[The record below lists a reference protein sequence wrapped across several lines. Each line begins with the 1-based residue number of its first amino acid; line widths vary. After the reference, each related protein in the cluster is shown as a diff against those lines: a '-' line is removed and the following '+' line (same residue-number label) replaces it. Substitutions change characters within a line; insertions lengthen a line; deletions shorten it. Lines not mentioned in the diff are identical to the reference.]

1 MMMLFLVQVL
11 GYNYC
16 TLSVEWAAPNG
27 AAPRGRFDSY
37 FEPSGSFF
45 IAYKC
50 FILYHKNYGGYL
62 EAYKIP
68 LKDIF
73 KELKTSENGLSSQEV
88 QKKLTEFGKNEIKR
102 VRKRP
107 ILFDFIEQFTNLF
120 ALILIFAGFLSLFLG
135 NGRDATILFL
145 IVFLNAIVGF
155 FQEYKA
161 ERTIEALQKIVPKET
176 TVKRDGKPVRVN
188 VADIV
193 SGDVVILQA
202 GDTVP
207 ADLRLTKSYNLK
219 TSDFVLTGESVSQE
233 KFAGD
238 VKSGKDIGLTD
249 IDNCLFTGMQVTDG
263 SAEGVIFA
271 TGMET
276 EFGKIAHLTSDVKRE
291 QSPLQKEIDIIGKK
305 VTKLV
310 AVVLPIMFAIFYFT
324 NKGTFNFFN
333 AFQFSIGVSSAM
345 VPEGLV
351 ATVSIALA
359 IGVQRVAKKRAV
371 IRKLSSVETLGA
383 VSVIVTDKTGTLTK
397 NEMTVKELFINNQNI
412 HVSGVGYQGRGSFGV
427 EAGKMHVFDIKENEE
442 FFRGAVLC
450 NNAEVSFDKSGMAG
464 KIIGDQMEVSLLVMG
479 KKAGYEKEK
488 LSREMPKVFEVAFDS
503 TRRMMSVVVDD
514 GSKNLV
520 YTKGAPLDV
529 LAKCSHIVE
538 KGGVRKIKISDK
550 EAIKKQNN
558 TFALD
563 ALRVIAIARKDIN
576 KKDKYTQSET
586 ESGLTFLGLVGIID
600 PPRVDV
606 AASMKECGDAGIKIF
621 MVTGDYGVTA
631 AAIGKRIGLAEN
643 PYVVTGDD
651 LKQMDDFELE
661 KTLNFGRGEYDGVIF
676 ARTTPEDKMRI
687 VTILKKYDYIVAVT
701 GDGVNDAPALKSAH
715 IGVAMG
721 ITGTDV
727 SKEASEMVLLNDSFS
742 SIVAAIKEGRIVYTN
757 TKKFVYYIFSSNA
770 TEFFVVLIGSFFGMM
785 PIFAIQILLIDLCT
799 DVFPSLALAVD
810 PSEKGIM
817 KQKPRDPHGKLLGF
831 DVFKALFKVGIVGGA
846 LGFIVFISVMIRG
859 GWAWGEVVHEGPLL
873 FQATAA
879 TYATLVMC
887 QIFNSIEARS
897 EHLGISKILFGNKKL
912 LGAIGI
918 SLFLLLNIVYNPWIQ
933 PFAKTASIEPI
944 NWIPIV
950 LAGLVFLL
958 SVEISKR
965 RKKENV
971 ILERVKNWL

>member
-1 MMMLFLVQVL
+1 MIRKVRRVRL
-11 GYNYC
+11 
-16 TLSVEWAAPNG
+16 
-27 AAPRGRFDSY
+27 D
-37 FEPSGSFF
+37 
-45 IAYKC
+45 
-50 FILYHKNYGGYL
+50 
-62 EAYKIP
+62 AYKIP
-68 LKDIF
+68 LKDIYS
-73 KELKTSENGLSSQEV
+73 ELKSSENGLSSQEV
-88 QKKLTEFGKNEIKR
+88 QKRLAEFGRNEIKR

-135 NGRDATILFL
+135 NGRDAIILFL

-161 ERTIEALQKIVPKET
+161 EKTIEALQKIVPKET
-176 TVKRDGKPVRVN
+176 TVKRDGKIIRVN

-207 ADLRLTKSYNLK
+207 ADLRLTKAYNLK
-219 TSDFVLTGESVSQE
+219 TNDFVLTGESVSQE
-233 KFAGD
+233 KSAGD
-238 VKSGKDIGLTD
+238 VKGDKDIGLTD

-271 TGMET
+271 TGMGT

-291 QSPLQKEIDIIGKK
+291 QSPLQTEIDTIGKK

-310 AVVLPIMFAIFYFT
+310 AVILPIMFGIFYFT
-324 NKGTFNFFN
+324 NKGTFNFLS

-359 IGVQRVAKKRAV
+359 IGVQRVAKKKAV

-397 NEMTVKELFINNQNI
+397 NEMTVKELFVNGKHV
-412 HVSGVGYQGRGSFGV
+412 HVSGVGYLGKGGFDA
-427 EAGKMHVFDIKENEE
+427 EAGKVHTFHIDENKEL
-442 FFRGAVLC
+442 FMGTLLC
-450 NNAEVSFDKSGMAG
+450 NNAEVTFDKSGMAG
-464 KIIGDQMEVSLLVMG
+464 KIIGDQMEVALLVMG

-488 LSREMPKVFEVAFDS
+488 LLTEMPKVFEIAFDS
-503 TRRMMSVVVDD
+503 IRRMMSVVVDD
-514 GSKNLV
+514 GSKNIV
-520 YTKGAPLDV
+520 YTKGSPLDI
-529 LAKCSHIVE
+529 LAKCANILE
-538 KGGVRKIKISDK
+538 NGKVRAIRKDDIEGIK
-550 EAIKKQNN
+550 EQNDI
-558 TFALD
+558 FASD
-563 ALRVIAIARKDIN
+563 ALRVIAIARKEIS
-576 KKDKYTQSET
+576 KKEKYSQSET
-586 ESGLTFLGLVGIID
+586 ESDLTFVGLVGIID

-606 AASMKECGDAGIKIF
+606 AISMKECGDAGIKIF

-643 PYVVTGDD
+643 PCVVTGDD
-651 LKQMDDFELE
+651 LKQMDDFDLG
-661 KTLNFGRGEYDGVIF
+661 KILNFGREGFDGVIF

-727 SKEASEMVLLNDSFS
+727 SKEAAEMVLLNDSFS
-742 SIVAAIKEGRIVYTN
+742 SIVAAIEEGRTVYAN

-785 PIFAIQILLIDLCT
+785 PMFAIQILLIDLCT

-817 KQKPRDPHGKLLGF
+817 KEKPRDPKGKLLGF
-831 DVFKALFKVGIVGGA
+831 DVFKSLFRVGIVGGA
-846 LGFIVFISVMIRG
+846 LGFVVFISVMIRG
-859 GWAWGEVVHEGPLL
+859 GWVWGEPVTEGVLL

-879 TYATLVMC
+879 TYATLVVC
-887 QIFNSIEARS
+887 QLFNSIESRS
-897 EHLGISKILFGNKKL
+897 EHLSIVKIFRGNKKL

-918 SLFLLLNIVYNPWIQ
+918 SIFLLLNIVYNPWIQ
-933 PFAKTASIEPI
+933 PFAKTAPIEPI
-944 NWIPIV
+944 NWIAIIF
-950 LAGLVFLL
+950 AGLVFLL
-958 SVEISKR
+958 SVEVSKR
-965 RKKENV
+965 RKGENV
-971 ILERVKNWL
+971 MLERIKDWL

>member
-1 MMMLFLVQVL
+1 M
-11 GYNYC
+11 
-16 TLSVEWAAPNG
+16 
-27 AAPRGRFDSY
+27 
-37 FEPSGSFF
+37 
-45 IAYKC
+45 
-50 FILYHKNYGGYL
+50 

-68 LKDIF
+68 LKDIYS
-73 KELKTSENGLSSQEV
+73 ELKSSENGLSGQEV
-88 QKKLTEFGKNEIKR
+88 QKRLTEFGRNEIKR

-120 ALILIFAGFLSLFLG
+120 ALILIFAGFLSLLLG
-135 NGRDATILFL
+135 NGRDAIILFL
-145 IVFLNAIVGF
+145 IVFLNAIIGF

-176 TVKRDGKPVRVN
+176 TVKRDGKVIRVN

-207 ADLRLTKSYNLK
+207 ADLRLTKAYNLK
-219 TSDFVLTGESVSQE
+219 TNDFVLTGESVSQE
-233 KFAGD
+233 KSAGD
-238 VKSGKDIGLTD
+238 VKSGKDIGMTD
-249 IDNCLFTGMQVTDG
+249 IDNCLFTSMQVTDG
-263 SAEGVIFA
+263 SAEGIIFA

-291 QSPLQKEIDIIGKK
+291 QSPLQKEIDTIGKK

-310 AVVLPIMFAIFYFT
+310 AVILPIMFGIFYFT
-324 NKGTFNFFN
+324 NKGTFNFLS

-359 IGVQRVAKKRAV
+359 IGVQRVAKKKAV

-397 NEMTVKELFINNQNI
+397 NEMTVKELFVNGKHV
-412 HVSGVGYQGRGSFGV
+412 HVSGVGYLGKGGFNA
-427 EAGKMHVFDIKENEE
+427 EAGKIHAFHIDENEE
-442 FFRGAVLC
+442 LFRGALLC

-464 KIIGDQMEVSLLVMG
+464 KIIGDQMEVALLVMG

-488 LSREMPKVFEVAFDS
+488 LLTEMPKVFEIAFDS
-503 TRRMMSVVVDD
+503 TRRMMSVVVD
-514 GSKNLV
+514 GGNKNVV

-529 LAKCSHIVE
+529 LAKCSNISE
-538 KGGVRKIKISDK
+538 NGKVR
-550 EAIKKQNN
+550 AIKRNDIEKVRAQNDI
-558 TFALD
+558 FASD
-563 ALRVIAIARKDIN
+563 ALRVIAIARKEIS
-576 KKDKYTQSET
+576 KKEKYSQSGT
-586 ESGLTFLGLVGIID
+586 ESDLTFVGLVGIID

-606 AASMKECGDAGIKIF
+606 AISMKECGDAGIKIF

-643 PYVVTGDD
+643 PCVVTGDD
-651 LKQMDDFELE
+651 LKQMDDFDLG
-661 KTLNFGRGEYDGVIF
+661 KILNFGREGYDGVIF

-687 VTILKKYDYIVAVT
+687 VTILKSYDYIVAVT

-742 SIVAAIKEGRIVYTN
+742 SIVSAIKEGRTVYAN

-785 PIFAIQILLIDLCT
+785 PMFAIQILLIDLCT

-810 PSEKGIM
+810 PTEKGIM

-831 DVFKALFKVGIVGGA
+831 DVFKGLFRVGVVGGA
-846 LGFIVFISVMIRG
+846 LGFIVFLIVMIRG
-859 GWAWGEVVHEGPLL
+859 GWTWGEPVVENSLYL
-873 FQATAA
+873 QATAA

-887 QIFNSIEARS
+887 QIFNSIESRS
-897 EHLGISKILFGNKKL
+897 EHLGIFKIFLGNKKL

-933 PFAKTASIEPI
+933 PFAKTAAIEPA
-944 NWIPIV
+944 NWIAIIS
-950 LAGLVFLL
+950 AGLVFLL
-958 SVEISKR
+958 SVEVSKR

-971 ILERVKNWL
+971 MLERIKDWL